1 MPNLRNTIRGLIR
14 ESISERLNLLS
25 ENFYL
30 YDASAAS
37 DPSHD
42 KGWTLYVPLAE
53 KIVDYLADIERLPR
67 FENRM
72 SMPRIVASGA
82 EGIVVSLDDFKV
94 IKLFH
99 SIDNASKNLGFVSN
113 SHEKTAKVYSKGVI
127 NLDKPVVY
135 WKQGSTHNK
144 RNKNYQINRLYY
156 IIMERIIPD
165 RFVFKNID
173 IELEKFIQ
181 TRHTKF
187 NEIIALYNLGGEI
200 KNQIETVYQ
209 DILYARYDGLR
220 FLLDYNLNTF
230 QQLIRYINDP
240 KTPPKHVRRIASE
253 VNNLFVTHG
262 KNTGAVLVK
271 TKNGNPLTLKM
282 LFLNALGIVN
292 NFSNITE
299 FNKIFISH
307 LKNLKIRQKKKL
319 AINKNNFL
327 YEDYLDVLNLIDEII
342 LKSGDPE
349 KNIDPLTWRDIH
361 EEQFGRRSD
370 GELVA
375 LDIGG
380 KDMNLDMDLAARQFE
395 TNISNVRMSEVLSNV
410 SVDSLDPSYTSFD
423 K

>member
-1 MPNLRNTIRGLIR
+1 LANLKNIIRGLIR
-14 ESISERLNLLS
+14 ESISKRLNLLS

-42 KGWTLYVPLAE
+42 KGWSLNAPLAE

-72 SMPRIVASGA
+72 HMPRIVASGA

-99 SIDNASKNLGFVSN
+99 SIDNSAKNLGFVSN

-127 NLDKPVVY
+127 NLDQPVVY
-135 WKQGSTHNK
+135 WKRGSTHNK
-144 RNKNYQINRLYY
+144 SNKNYQINRLYY

-173 IELEKFIQ
+173 IELAKFIQ
-181 TRHTKF
+181 IRFTKF
-187 NEIIALYNLGGEI
+187 NDIIALYSLGNTI
-200 KNQIETVYQ
+200 ANQIEAVYQ
-209 DILYARYDGLR
+209 DILKAGYSGLR
-220 FLLDYNLNTF
+220 FLKKYNLSTF
-230 QQLIRYINDP
+230 QQLINYISNP
-240 KTPPKHVRRIASE
+240 NTPPKHVRRIASE
-253 VNNLFVTHG
+253 VNNLFSTHG
-262 KNTGAVLVK
+262 KETGEALVK
-271 TKNGNPLTLKM
+271 TTNGSPLTLKM
-282 LFLNALGIVN
+282 LFLNVLGIVN
-292 NFSNITE
+292 NFPE
-299 FNKIFISH
+299 VHQFNQIFIDH
-307 LKNLKIRQKKKL
+307 LKNQRIRQRKKL
-319 AINKNNFL
+319 PMNKNSLL
-327 YEDYLDVLNLIDEII
+327 YEDYLDILNLIDEII

-361 EEQFGRRSD
+361 EEQFGRRAD

-380 KDMNLDMDLAARQFE
+380 KDMNLDVGLAAHQFE
-395 TNISNVRMSEVLSNV
+395 TNISNIRISEVLSDV

>member
-1 MPNLRNTIRGLIR
+1 MNGIRKTIRNLIY
-14 ESISERLNLLS
+14 ESVNQKINLLS

-30 YDASAAS
+30 YDSAAAS

-42 KGWTLYVPLAE
+42 KGWSLYAPLAE

-67 FENRM
+67 FENQM
-72 SMPRIVASGA
+72 NMPRIVASGA

-99 SIDNASKNLGFVSN
+99 SIDNAAKNLGFVSN

-165 RFVFKNID
+165 RYVFKNID
-173 IELEKFIQ
+173 VELEKFIQ
-181 TRHTKF
+181 VRHTKF
-187 NEIIALYNLGGEI
+187 NEIIALYRLGGLI
-200 KNQIETVYQ
+200 ANQVEVVYQ
-209 DILYARYDGLR
+209 DILNAGYSGLK
-220 FLLDYNLNTF
+220 FLNDYNLSTF
-230 QQLIRYINDP
+230 QQLMNYISNP
-240 KTPPKHVRRIASE
+240 NTLPKHVRRIASE
-253 VNNLFVTHG
+253 INNLFVMHG
-262 KNTGAVLVK
+262 KKTGEVLVK
-271 TKNGNPLTLKM
+271 TSNGRPLTLKM
-282 LFLNALGIVN
+282 LFLNVLGIVN
-292 NFSNITE
+292 NFPDVYK
-299 FNKIFISH
+299 FNEIFINH
-307 LKNLKIRQKKKL
+307 LKNQKIRQRKKL
-319 AINKNNFL
+319 PINKNSFL
-327 YEDYLDVLNLIDEII
+327 YEDYLDILDLIDAII
-342 LKSGDPE
+342 LKSGDPVN
-349 KNIDPLTWRDIH
+349 NIDPLTWRDIH

-380 KDMNLDMDLAARQFE
+380 KDMNLDMGLAALQFE
-395 TNISNVRMSEVLSNV
+395 TNISNVRMSVILSDVEVIS
-410 SVDSLDPSYTSFD
+410 SDPSYTSLD